1 MINEDVSLELHFSF
15 KKIQESDIQKEVS
28 TLNSKKVGPFG
39 NSPTK
44 VLKDSSN
51 ICNSLLQNIWNYEI
65 LRKQYF
71 PKNLKLSDITP
82 VYKKKDP
89 TLVENYQPASIF
101 PCVSKV
107 FNSIIQRQF
116 SSFIDEFLSPY
127 LCGYRKGF
135 MPNILFFHLLRNGRK
150 FLMVK
155 GILGQC

>member
-1 MINEDVSLELHFSF
+1 MINEDVSLESHFSF

-28 TLNSKKVGPFG
+28 TLNSKKVGPFR

-51 ICNSLLQNIWNYEI
+51 ICNSLLPNIWNYEI

-89 TLVENYQPASIF
+89 TLVENY
-101 PCVSKV
+101 
-107 FNSIIQRQF
+107 
-116 SSFIDEFLSPY
+116 
-127 LCGYRKGF
+127 
-135 MPNILFFHLLRNGRK
+135 
-150 FLMVK
+150 
-155 GILGQC
+155 